1 MILEGIFGNYHRRL
15 LPVLGILEPL
25 LLAVSLYAGVFI
37 RFGNLSTASQDP
49 LLPIWPKALS
59 FALVGMACL
68 IAVGLYN
75 QRLRDGLP
83 GVLVRLAIA
92 LVFAGVLMT
101 ILFYAYP
108 PLFLGRGVFG
118 LSLLIAFLALGA
130 LRAGYL
136 RLLRQGNNR
145 RRVLVLGAGNRANH
159 ILLFRRS
166 TDFIGVNF
174 VGFVQMPGD
183 AAAVVS
189 DSRCVVLDQPLSLYA
204 ARHHVDQV
212 VIAVDDRRMGLP
224 MEQLLECRT
233 HGIDV
238 VELATF
244 IERELGLLKL
254 DVLDAGWL
262 IFSQGFNR
270 RLLRLWVKRLFDI
283 TASLMLLAVAMPVMA
298 FTALAIWLESGGWG
312 SVLYRQARI
321 GEEGIPFEL
330 LKFRSMQVNAESD
343 GKARWASTR
352 DPRITRVGRF
362 IRKYRIDELPQIFN
376 VLSGRMSF
384 VGPRPERPQFVSTLA
399 TMFPYYA
406 ERHRVKPGLTGWA
419 QVRYPYGASEQDAFE
434 KLQYDLYYAKN
445 HNLLFDLSILLQ
457 TVEVV
462 LWGKGAR

>member
-15 LPVLGILEPL
+15 LPVLGIIEPL
-25 LLAVSLYAGVFI
+25 LLAASLYAGVFI
-37 RFGNLSTASQDP
+37 RFGDLSVDTQDA
-49 LLPIWPKALS
+49 LLPTWPKALS
-59 FALVGMACL
+59 FALIGMACL
-68 IAVGLYN
+68 VAVGLYN

-92 LVFAGVLMT
+92 LVFASVLMT
-101 ILFYAYP
+101 LLFYAFP
-108 PLFLGRGVFG
+108 SLFLGRGVFG
-118 LSLLIAFLALGA
+118 LSLLIAFIALGS

-145 RRVLVLGAGNRANH
+145 RRVLVLGTGTRANH
-159 ILLFRRS
+159 ILFFRRS

-174 VGFVQMPGD
+174 VGFVQMAGD
-183 AAAVVS
+183 AVVVPEA
-189 DSRCVVLDQPLSLYA
+189 RRVVMDQSLPLYA
-204 ARHHVDQV
+204 MRHHVDQV

-262 IFSQGFNR
+262 IFSPGFNR

-283 TASLMLLAVAMPVMA
+283 AASLVLLLVAMPVMV
-298 FTALAIWLESGGWG
+298 FTALAIWLESRGREP
-312 SVLYRQARI
+312 VLYRQMRI

-343 GKARWASTR
+343 GKPRWASTQ
-352 DPRITRVGRF
+352 DPRITRVGHF

-384 VGPRPERPQFVSTLA
+384 VGPRPERPQFVSTLS
-399 TMFPYYA
+399 TMFPYYS

-419 QVRYPYGASEQDAFE
+419 QVRYPYGASERDAFE

-445 HNLLFDLSILLQ
+445 HNLLFDLSILFQ

-462 LWGKGAR
+462 LWGRGAR

>member
-1 MILEGIFGNYHRRL
+1 MILEGIFGSYHRRL
-15 LPVLGILEPL
+15 LPVLGIIEPFL
-25 LLAVSLYAGVFI
+25 MAVSLYIGIFI
-37 RFGNLSTASQDP
+37 RFGNLSSASQDA

-68 IAVGLYN
+68 VAVGLYN

-83 GVLVRLAIA
+83 GVLIRLAIA
-92 LVFAGVLMT
+92 LVFASVLMT
-101 ILFYAYP
+101 LLFYAYP
-108 PLFLGRGVFG
+108 PFFLGRGVFS
-118 LSLLIAFLALGA
+118 LSLLIAFLALGT

-136 RLLRQGNNR
+136 CLLRKGNNR
-145 RRVLVLGAGNRANH
+145 RRVLVLGAGNRAKH

-183 AAAVVS
+183 ATVVP
-189 DSRCVVLDQPLSLYA
+189 DNRRVVLDQSLPLYA

-212 VIAVDDRRMGLP
+212 VIAVDDRRGGLP

-270 RLLRLWVKRLFDI
+270 RLLRLWVKRLFDL
-283 TASLMLLAVAMPVMA
+283 TASLILLTVAMPVMVV
-298 FTALAIWLESGGWG
+298 TALAIWLESGGRG
-312 SVLYRQARI
+312 PVLYRQVRI
-321 GEEGIPFEL
+321 GEEGIPFGL

-343 GKARWASTR
+343 GKPQWASTR
-352 DPRITRVGRF
+352 DPRITPVGRF

-376 VLSGRMSF
+376 VLAGKMSF

-399 TMFPYYA
+399 TMFPYYS
-406 ERHRVKPGLTGWA
+406 ERHRVRPGLTGWA
-419 QVRYPYGASEQDAFE
+419 QIRYPYGASEQDAFE

>member
-1 MILEGIFGNYHRRL
+1 MILEGIFGSYHRRL
-15 LPVLGILEPL
+15 LPILGVIEPML
-25 LLAVSLYAGVFI
+25 LGVSLYVGTII
-37 RFGNLSTASQDP
+37 RFGDLSAASLDE
-49 LLPIWPKALS
+49 LLPIWPKAAS
-59 FALVGMACL
+59 FALIGTACL
-68 IAVGLYN
+68 VAVGLYN

-83 GVLVRLAIA
+83 GVLVRLAIG
-92 LVFAGVLMT
+92 LSLAGVLMT
-101 ILFYAYP
+101 LLFYTFPA
-108 PLFLGRGVFG
+108 LFLGRGVFG
-118 LSLLIAFLALGA
+118 LSLLVAFLMLGL

-145 RRVLVLGAGNRANH
+145 RRVLVLGAGKRANH

-166 TDFIGVNF
+166 TDFIGVSF
-174 VGFVQMPGD
+174 LGFVEMPGD
-183 AAAVVS
+183 ASVVPQG
-189 DSRCVVLDQPLSLYA
+189 RRVILDETLPRYT

-224 MEQLLECRT
+224 MEQLLDCRT
-233 HGIDV
+233 QGIDV

-254 DVLDAGWL
+254 DVLDASWL
-262 IFSQGFNR
+262 IFSPGFNR
-270 RLLRLWVKRLFDI
+270 RLLRRWIKRLFDI
-283 TASLMLLAVAMPVMA
+283 TASLLLLLGTIPVMA
-298 FTALAIWLESGGWG
+298 ATALAIWLESGGREP
-312 SVLYRQARI
+312 VLYRQSRI

-330 LKFRSMQVNAESD
+330 LKFRSMQVNAEGD
-343 GKARWASTR
+343 GKAQWASSC
-352 DPRITRVGRF
+352 DPRITRVGHF

-399 TMFPYYA
+399 TLFPYYA

-419 QVRYPYGASEQDAFE
+419 QVRYPYGASEHDAFE

>member
-1 MILEGIFGNYHRRL
+1 
-15 LPVLGILEPL
+15 
-25 LLAVSLYAGVFI
+25 
-37 RFGNLSTASQDP
+37 
-49 LLPIWPKALS
+49 
-59 FALVGMACL
+59 
-68 IAVGLYN
+68 
-75 QRLRDGLP
+75 
-83 GVLVRLAIA
+83 
-92 LVFAGVLMT
+92 
-101 ILFYAYP
+101 
-108 PLFLGRGVFG
+108 
-118 LSLLIAFLALGA
+118 
-130 LRAGYL
+130 
-136 RLLRQGNNR
+136 
-145 RRVLVLGAGNRANH
+145 
-159 ILLFRRS
+159 
-166 TDFIGVNF
+166 
-174 VGFVQMPGD
+174 MPGD
-183 AAAVVS
+183 AAAVVPA
-189 DSRCVVLDQPLSLYA
+189 SRCVVLDQSLPLYA
-204 ARHHVDQV
+204 ACHHVDQV
-212 VIAVDDRRMGLP
+212 VIAVDDRRGGLP
-224 MEQLLECRT
+224 MDQLLECRT

-270 RLLRLWVKRLFDI
+270 RLLRLWIKRLFDMA
-283 TASLMLLAVAMPVMA
+283 ASLMLLAVAMPVMA
-298 FTALAIWLESGGWG
+298 FTALAIWLESGGRG
-312 SVLYRQARI
+312 PVLYRQARI

-343 GKARWASTR
+343 GKPQWASTR

-376 VLSGRMSF
+376 VLAGRMSF

-399 TMFPYYA
+399 TMFPYYS